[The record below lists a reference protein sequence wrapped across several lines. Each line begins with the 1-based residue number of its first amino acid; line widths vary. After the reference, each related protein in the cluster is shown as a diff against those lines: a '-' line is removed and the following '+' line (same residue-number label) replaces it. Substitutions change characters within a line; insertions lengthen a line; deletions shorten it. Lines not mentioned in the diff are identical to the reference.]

1 MPDYPYSY
9 LIMHTRDTILHT
21 QQKIIMIKA
30 HVKFQPDWSKISQEK
45 VKEAKKRIN
54 YAQLRMQLIPSVQ
67 VSGRSDYCITT
78 NIM

>member
-54 YAQLRMQLIPSVQ
+54 HA
-67 VSGRSDYCITT
+67 
-78 NIM
+78 